1 MKLDVGGKEACGCG
15 LLVFCLGLTGIAPWQ
30 GKLMSSLWVCG
41 ALGRVKGTKLLSKIA
56 PGIWLAT
63 EFTGKEVDRIALSSG
78 ITKVKLQLD
87 VGGKSA
93 WSKPTLV
100 LD

>member
-1 MKLDVGGKEACGCG
+1 MDLICVR
-15 LLVFCLGLTGIAPWQ
+15 
-30 GKLMSSLWVCG
+30 G
-41 ALGRVKGTKLLSKIA
+41 ALGRVKGTKLFSEVA
-56 PGIWLAT
+56 MGIWLAT
-63 EFTGKEVDRIALSSG
+63 EFTGKEADCMALLSG
-78 ITKVKLQLD
+78 ITKVKLRLD